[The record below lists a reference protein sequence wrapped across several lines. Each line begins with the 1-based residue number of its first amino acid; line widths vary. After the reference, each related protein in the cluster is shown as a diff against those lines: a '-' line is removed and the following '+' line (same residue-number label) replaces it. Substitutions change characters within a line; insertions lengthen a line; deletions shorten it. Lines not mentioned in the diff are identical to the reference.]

1 MPSYLLIAIA
11 YIAGSIPVGLA
22 IGKIFFGIDIRE
34 HGSGNIGA
42 SNVKRILGR
51 KAGAAAFILD
61 VIKGLLPVLA
71 AKHWYPIHPW
81 IQVLTGLAAIIGHNN
96 SVFLKFTG
104 GKGVATS
111 CGVAIAL
118 SWPAALSGAGVW
130 TIITY
135 ATGYISL
142 GSILSAP
149 VTGFLIWKLNHYSLP
164 YGLFGLMVTLTVI
177 YKHRSNIKRLIDGNE
192 LSIRD
197 MSPRK
202 VANSKSAEDAEKRLI
217 LASASPRR
225 KELLATLG
233 VSYEVIPS
241 AVDETAWIETI
252 GKVPPNELV
261 QQLALEKATDV
272 LRNNLGAVVI
282 GADTI
287 VVLDGEILGKPF
299 DHDDAHRMLTK
310 LSGKCH
316 EVFTG
321 IAVVTESYAG
331 SDVVRTL
338 VKFKDWTSDDIHA
351 YIRTG
356 EPLDKAGAY
365 GIQNRD
371 ISPVESIEGDYYNV
385 VGLPVEKLRALL
397 LDHFSD
403 LAPAPLQP
411 EIDNK

>member
-177 YKHRSNIKRLIDGNE
+177 YKHRSNIKSSAFATCHPGKWPIP
-192 LSIRD
+192 SQ
-197 MSPRK
+197 RK
-202 VANSKSAEDAEKRLI
+202 TLKSA
-217 LASASPRR
+217 
-225 KELLATLG
+225 
-233 VSYEVIPS
+233 
-241 AVDETAWIETI
+241 
-252 GKVPPNELV
+252 
-261 QQLALEKATDV
+261 
-272 LRNNLGAVVI
+272 
-282 GADTI
+282 
-287 VVLDGEILGKPF
+287 
-299 DHDDAHRMLTK
+299 
-310 LSGKCH
+310 
-316 EVFTG
+316 
-321 IAVVTESYAG
+321 
-331 SDVVRTL
+331 
-338 VKFKDWTSDDIHA
+338 
-351 YIRTG
+351 
-356 EPLDKAGAY
+356 
-365 GIQNRD
+365 
-371 ISPVESIEGDYYNV
+371 
-385 VGLPVEKLRALL
+385 
-397 LDHFSD
+397 
-403 LAPAPLQP
+403 
-411 EIDNK
+411 